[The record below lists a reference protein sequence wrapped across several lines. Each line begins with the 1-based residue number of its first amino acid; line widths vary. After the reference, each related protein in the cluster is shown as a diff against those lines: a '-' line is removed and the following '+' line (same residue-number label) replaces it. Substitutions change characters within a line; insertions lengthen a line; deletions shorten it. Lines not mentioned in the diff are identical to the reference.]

1 MHIKGKVPVV
11 TGARGSNRTR
21 KSGRMGTGSRWLL
34 LLSLGVWPAGL
45 TAQAPAVPATA
56 ADSALAAC
64 LSGASVSPSDRASL
78 NDRAERLWRA
88 AVALQP
94 EGAAPSVGLARVL
107 VQCRLPLAT
116 GPAEMLGL
124 FQEAVDALRGALD
137 REPGYWPARF
147 TLGLVYAGAPE
158 FLGHTNSGIAE
169 LELATGAGGIPEHLP
184 EFREALQE
192 LARLFDRTGRAAEAS
207 AVRDRAAR
215 LPARDRLPPPRDDG
229 SPPREPDTMATVAG
243 ITVTASSRSD
253 AVESRAGRAVT
264 ALDVVTMPGG
274 AADLMQVLQVL
285 PGVTGGSESSD
296 LSLRGGDP
304 SEAPVFLNGARLA
317 YAGKF
322 ESLSG
327 GLFGVLDPDVL
338 RSVHVYAAA
347 FSARYGDALSGVIDA
362 VAVGRPAARSRRIA
376 LNTAG
381 PAVTVMEPRGDGAG
395 VWGSARFT
403 HTSLML
409 RMHGRGEDYAADP
422 VSLEGIAGATGRT
435 DRGEFRAVALV
446 EHDDASPLLTVAG
459 HRGPYRSSG
468 TTVATVLSARLDR
481 VGPVAAIR
489 ATGTFSS
496 RASDV
501 AFGALD
507 VSRRLRRGGLRVE
520 GDVPVSGRALL
531 TTGLEVSRLGAVLEG
546 TVPVTAEFATGAPIR
561 EMDGTG
567 RRASHAGGFS
577 EVLLVPAGWLT
588 VTSGLRLD
596 RLPGERGLTV
606 DPRLAAEA
614 TFGRYTVSVAGGVFQ
629 QGPFRPARQ
638 QPGLDERTGVA
649 RRARHLLVGVERRG
663 AVTLGTDLY
672 VKHYQRWVGGDSVWT
687 PTGGTVVGG
696 DVFLSAPG
704 YRRGAHVTYS
714 AMRAR
719 LSLPDGTSIPA
730 AYDVGHS
737 LVAVIAQRIGTAWD
751 VGATLRL
758 AAGRPYSPLLSQD
771 TSGGVAS
778 LALGAPNSERYP
790 VYRRVDARVS
800 RYIRRGSR
808 LLVAFAEL
816 LNLEGRGNIVGYGVQ
831 SATGRGEPITT
842 FYGRRTMIVGV
853 ELR

>member
-1 MHIKGKVPVV
+1 MHIKGKVPVG
-11 TGARGSNRTR
+11 TGARGGSQTR
-21 KSGRMGTGSRWLL
+21 KPGRMGSASSWLL
-34 LLSLGVWPAGL
+34 LLSLGAWPVGL
-45 TAQAPAVPATA
+45 AAQAPAVPATA

-64 LSGASVSPSDRASL
+64 LAGATASPSDRAVR

-88 AVALQP
+88 AVSVQP
-94 EGAAPSVGLARVL
+94 ESAAPSVGLARVL

-124 FQEAVDALRGALD
+124 FQEAVDGLLGALD
-137 REPGYWPARF
+137 REPGFWPARF

-158 FLGHTNSGIAE
+158 FLGHTNSAIAE
-169 LELATGAGGIPEHLP
+169 LERATGAGGIPEHLP
-184 EFREALQE
+184 EFRDALQE
-192 LARLFDRTGRAAEAS
+192 LARLYDRTGRAAEAS

-215 LPARDRLPPPRDDG
+215 LPTRDRLPPRANG
-229 SPPREPDTMATVAG
+229 GPPREPDTVATVAG
-243 ITVTASSRSD
+243 ITVTASSLSD
-253 AVESRAGRAVT
+253 VAVSRAGRGVT

-274 AADLMQVLQVL
+274 AADLMQVLQML

-381 PAVTVMEPRGDGAG
+381 PAVTLMEPLGDRAG
-395 VWGSARFT
+395 VWASARFT

-422 VSLEGIAGATGRT
+422 VSLEGIAGATSRT
-435 DRGEFRAVALV
+435 DRGELRAVALV
-446 EHDDASPLLTVAG
+446 EHDDASPLLIVAG

-481 VGPVAAIR
+481 VGPVAALR

-507 VSRRLRRGGLRVE
+507 VSRRLQRGGLRVE
-520 GDVPVSGRALL
+520 ADVPVSRRALL
-531 TTGLEVSRLGAVLEG
+531 ATGLEVSRLTALLEG
-546 TVPVTAEFATGAPIR
+546 TVPVTAEFATRAPIR

-567 RRASHAGGFS
+567 RHASHAGGFA
-577 EVLLVPAGWLT
+577 EVLFVPAGWLT

-596 RLPGERGLTV
+596 RLPGARGLTA
-606 DPRLAAEA
+606 DPRLRAEA
-614 TFGRYTVSVAGGVFQ
+614 TLGRYTAAVAGGVFQ

-649 RRARHLLVGVERRG
+649 RRAHHLLVGVERRG
-663 AVTLGTDLY
+663 AVTLGSDLY
-672 VKHYQRWVGGDSVWT
+672 VKHYQRWVGGDSAWT

-730 AYDVGHS
+730 AYDVTHS
-737 LVAVIAQRIGTAWD
+737 VVAVVAQRIGTAWD
-751 VGATLRL
+751 VGVTLRL
-758 AAGRPYSPLLSQD
+758 AAGRPYTPLLSQD
-771 TSGGVAS
+771 TTGGVGS
-778 LALGAPNSERYP
+778 LALGAPNSDRYP
-790 VYRRVDARVS
+790 VYRRVDARLS
-800 RYIRRGSR
+800 RYVRRGSR
-808 LLVAFAEL
+808 LLVTFAEL

-842 FYGRRTMIVGV
+842 FYGRRTVIVGV